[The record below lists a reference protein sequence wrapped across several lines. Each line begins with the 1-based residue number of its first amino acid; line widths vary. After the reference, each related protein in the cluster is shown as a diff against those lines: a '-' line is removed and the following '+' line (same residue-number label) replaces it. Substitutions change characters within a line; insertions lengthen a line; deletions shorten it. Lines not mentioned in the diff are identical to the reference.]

1 MVFQT
6 FPKTAQNLPK
16 QPKYLTSRLFLFM
29 IETRMDKLQF
39 YDFLD
44 KMKIF
49 LKLPSFIPNSS
60 YSIFRD

>member
-16 QPKYLTSRLFLFM
+16 PPKHLTSWLFFFM

-44 KMKIF
+44 KVKIF
-49 LKLPSFIPNSS
+49 SKGLRFFPNS
-60 YSIFRD
+60 